1 MGMNIVKALVILV
14 VLIGHAVCVHA
25 QVVNKVVAVV
35 NSEIITQQDVD
46 QLLAVLY
53 AQQVQAYK
61 GDELLEQMEKA
72 KKDILKRM
80 IEDKLILSRAKEL
93 GVKVSEDD
101 VDAKLELI
109 KSGFPSE
116 EAFQETMEMQGI
128 TVSDLKARYRDQIMM
143 KKIINFE
150 IKSKVSV
157 LPSEIAEYYE
167 KRREEFKQDE
177 KYKVGHILVKAVDD
191 VGFELAKVEEQDI
204 YDKLEDGQ
212 DFAALAKKYSQGPNK
227 EQGGDM
233 GYIGRGEM
241 LEELDEVIFELGEGE
256 FSRPVKSRVGYHIFK
271 VEKIKHSGY
280 FSLEDTKVRI
290 EQVIFQEKLKEK
302 LDEWLA
308 ELRTGAYISIK

>member
-1 MGMNIVKALVILV
+1 MNIVKIFVMLV
-14 VLIGHAVCVHA
+14 VLIGLAACVQA

-35 NSEIITQQDVD
+35 NNEIITQHDVD

-53 AQQVQAYK
+53 AQQVQEYK
-61 GDELLEQMEKA
+61 GDELLERMEDS

-80 IEDKLILSRAKEL
+80 IEDKLILSRAREM
-93 GVKVSEDD
+93 GVNVSEDD

-116 EAFQETMEMQGI
+116 EAFQKTMQMQGI

-167 KRREEFKQDE
+167 KHREEFKQDE
-177 KYKVGHILVKAVDD
+177 KYRVRHILIKAEDD
-191 VGFELAKVEEQDI
+191 VGFELARVEAQDI
-204 YDKLEDGQ
+204 YDKLMDGQ
-212 DFAALAKKYSQGPNK
+212 DFAEIAKKYSHGPNK

-241 LEELDEVIFELGEGE
+241 LEELDRVIFELREGE
-256 FSRPVKSRVGYHIFK
+256 FSSPVKSRVGYHIFK

-280 FSLEDTKVRI
+280 FSLEDVKVGI
-290 EQVIFQEKLKEK
+290 EQVIFQKKLKEK
-302 LDEWLA
+302 LDEWLV